1 MIIQTKRQL
10 TGLLVFTLLLQGNLL
25 AVGEWQKQQIYQ
37 GAGCATAVAGDF
49 TGDGKLDVICSA
61 GAKTR
66 LLVAPDWREVILPH
80 QPASFIHSAVLD
92 VDRDGDLD
100 YLGCRYQPGL
110 IVWLEQP
117 AKGASQRWKE
127 HVIDDQVNGIHGL
140 LAGDVDG
147 DGHLDLVANSAQP
160 KGPFPNSLVWY
171 KFAVAKDGQVT
182 WQRHVAA
189 KGDAPGLSHYMGLGD
204 VDGDGRADIAAGAKG
219 GPSDTSGMG
228 NWFAWW
234 RAPTKKGGAWKKE
247 IISDQEPGA
256 TNIHPT
262 DVNGDGKT
270 DFLASRGHGRG
281 IYWFEAP
288 KWQRHTIHPT
298 LHGPHCLVVVDMDGD
313 GDVDAAT
320 CAKDDKQVA
329 WFENDG
335 KGKFTTHV
343 VGREQAAYD
352 IRAVDL
358 DADGDLDLL
367 VAGQASQTVVWYRNP
382 RNPKR

>member
-1 MIIQTKRQL
+1 MIVETKRL
-10 TGLLVFTLLLQGNLL
+10 LEGLLVCGLLLQVPVL
-25 AVGEWQKQQIYQ
+25 AEGKWQKEQIYQ

-49 TGDGKLDVICSA
+49 TGDGKLDVMCSA
-61 GAKTR
+61 GGKTR
-66 LLVAPDWREVILPH
+66 LLVAPKWREVILPH
-80 QPASFIHSAVLD
+80 QPANFIHSAVID

-100 YLGCRYQPGL
+100 FLGCRYQPGL

-171 KFAVAKDGQVT
+171 KFTVPKNGQLT

-189 KGDAPGLSHYMGLGD
+189 KGDAPGLSDYMGLGD

-234 RAPTKKGGAWKKE
+234 RAPAKKGGDWKKE
-247 IISDQEPGA
+247 MISDQEPGA
-256 TNIHPT
+256 TNVHPA
-262 DVNGDGKT
+262 DVNGDGKM

-281 IYWFEAP
+281 VYWCEAP
-288 KWQRHTIHPT
+288 KWQRHTIHST
-298 LHGPHCLVVVDMDGD
+298 LFGPHCLVVVDMDGD

-335 KGKFTTHV
+335 KGKFTTHI

-352 IRAVDL
+352 IRAIDL

-367 VAGQASQTVVWYRNP
+367 VAGQTSQNVVWYRNP
-382 RNPKR
+382 RVSKP